1 MVHKTNRKITVSVF
15 VVGKVEPI
23 KREIIYLPVENGGL
37 GLLEPNLQQKAL
49 RLRFLQ
55 NIVNPLCKTKWVI
68 LARYWIGFQL
78 ARINTQWKFLGENHL
93 PKPDKNIYPNY
104 YGDILHFAKI
114 HLHHPNT

>member
-1 MVHKTNRKITVSVF
+1 MVPSHSNTYTKMVHKTNRKITVSVF
-15 VVGKVEPI
+15 VVGESGAH

-68 LARYWIGFQL
+68 LARYWIWVPIGTYKYSMEIF
-78 ARINTQWKFLGENHL
+78 R
-93 PKPDKNIYPNY
+93 
-104 YGDILHFAKI
+104 
-114 HLHHPNT
+114 